1 MNVLL
6 DQLFAQLIPI
16 ILTALSAILT
26 TVLVRGSGLI
36 QERWGIE
43 IEARHREALHSALM
57 SGIRAALEQGDDPNS
72 AITSAI
78 AHAVRSVPDAITALD
93 PSPDILSS
101 IAKAKLREV
110 VGFTGGMISGN
121 APNTRR

>member
-1 MNVLL
+1 MNFLL
-6 DQLFAQLIPI
+6 AQVFAQLIPI

-26 TVLVRGSGLI
+26 TVLVRGSAI
-36 QERWGIE
+36 ITERWGIE

-57 SGIRAALEQGDDPNS
+57 SGLRAALERGDDQYD

-78 AHAVRSVPDAITALD
+78 EHATKSVPDAITALD
-93 PSPDILSS
+93 PSPDVLSS

-110 VGFTGGMISGN
+110 ASESVEYGLK
-121 APNTRR
+121 RQ

>member
-1 MNVLL
+1 MNFLL
-6 DQLFAQLIPI
+6 DQLLAQFIPI

-26 TVLVRGSGLI
+26 TVLVRGSGI
-36 QERWGIE
+36 AKERWGIE

-57 SGIRAALEQGDDPNS
+57 SGIRAALERGDDRHS

-78 AHAVRSVPDAITALD
+78 EHATSSVPDAIMALD
-93 PSPDILSS
+93 PGPDVLSS

-110 VGFTGGMISGN
+110 VGFTADLIGADSLSPRI
-121 APNTRR
+121 